1 MSKIRA
7 AITAV
12 GHYVPD
18 KILDNAYFESIV
30 DTNDEWIKTRTGIS
44 ERRVLEPHQP
54 TSFMAVKAIEKL
66 LKNRKITADEIDV
79 IIVGTVTPD
88 MLFPATA
95 CVIQEKIGAS
105 NAWGFDILAACS
117 GFIFSLTT
125 AAQFIES
132 GNYKKVLVVGADK
145 MSSIANYKDRNTC
158 ILFGDGAGCVLLE
171 PTTEDN
177 FGILDKI
184 MFVDGKG
191 EKYLHMRGGGSLNPP
206 SHETV
211 DKDMHYVYQDGRPV
225 FKDAVKGMAD
235 VSAEIMKRNN
245 LKSEDVSYLVPHQ
258 ANMRILTAC
267 AERMGIGMEKVMV
280 NIHKYGNTTS
290 ATIPMC
296 LSEYWEEGKI
306 KKGDNLVLSSFGA
319 GYTWGAILVKW
330 SMDYPPTKAL

>member
-1 MSKIRA
+1 MSKIVA

-18 KILDNAYFESIV
+18 RVLDNHYFEQIV
-30 DTNDEWIKTRTGIS
+30 DTSDEWIRTRTGII
-44 ERRVLEPHQP
+44 ERRILEKDQP
-54 TSFMAVKAIEKL
+54 TSYAAVKSIEKL
-66 LKNRKITADEIDV
+66 LENRKISAEEIDV

-95 CVIQEKIGAS
+95 CVIQEKIGATK
-105 NAWGFDILAACS
+105 AWGFDILAACS

-125 AAQFIES
+125 GAQFIES

-145 MSSIANYKDRNTC
+145 MTSITNYKDRNTC
-158 ILFGDGAGCVLLE
+158 ILFGDGAGSVLLE
-171 PTTEDN
+171 PSEDPGY
-177 FGILDKI
+177 GILDKI

-211 DKDMHYVYQDGRPV
+211 DNDMHYVYQEGKPV

-235 VSAEIMKRNN
+235 VSLEIMNRNN
-245 LKSEDVSYLVPHQ
+245 LKSKDIAYLVPHQ

-267 AERMGIGMEKVMV
+267 AERMGIGMDKVMV
-280 NIHKYGNTTS
+280 NIHKYGNTTA
-290 ATIPMC
+290 ATIPLC
-296 LSEYWEEGKI
+296 LSEYWEEGKL
-306 KKGDNLVLSSFGA
+306 KKGDNIILSSFGA
-319 GYTWGAILVKW
+319 GYTWGAIYVKW
-330 SMDYPPTKAL
+330 SY